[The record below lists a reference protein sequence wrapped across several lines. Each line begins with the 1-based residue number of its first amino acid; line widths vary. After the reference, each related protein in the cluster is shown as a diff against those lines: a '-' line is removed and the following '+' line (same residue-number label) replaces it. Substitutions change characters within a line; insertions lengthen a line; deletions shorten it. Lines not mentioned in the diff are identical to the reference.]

1 MKNLNII
8 FLIALLSL
16 AGCKQG
22 NKNGIST
29 DLIQNG
35 KTPKMTFDQLTHDF
49 GKISD
54 DVPVTYDFD
63 FTNNGDGDLII
74 TNAQGA
80 CSCTVPEWPHEIIHP
95 GGKGTIKVK
104 FEPYGKTGI
113 NTKVVTIEANT
124 NPKITKLEISAD
136 IYKAPEKQ

>member
-1 MKNLNII
+1 MKVLKI
-8 FLIALLSL
+8 LILALLVSL
-16 AGCKQG
+16 AGCKQSG
-22 NKNGIST
+22 KGGLST
-29 DLIQNG
+29 DIIQNG
-35 KTPKMTFDQLTHDF
+35 KTPTMTFDQTVHDF
-49 GKISD
+49 GKITD

-63 FTNNGDGDLII
+63 FTNTGDGDLLI

-113 NTKVVTIEANT
+113 NTKAITIEANT

-136 IYKAPEKQ
+136 ISKAPESK